1 MAFERKSMEAI
12 VQDMID
18 WSRGVSSKITDYRI
32 GSRARTFLES
42 PAKEIEELYDKVYRY
57 TRKLIAESIYT
68 VMAFPKLQ
76 AVSATGQVVFARAT
90 AADDNYL
97 IPAGTLVKTKATATL
112 APVTFRTLSDAV
124 LAIGE
129 KTVTVSVISTISGI
143 DGNVEIGSISDFVS
157 KPAGVDTVTN
167 LVAFTTGKAEETLD
181 EQKNRFQKF
190 IASLSRGTL
199 QAIEY
204 GSTTAQ
210 LTDGNGIIIE
220 RVVEAKTFEDL
231 INRKGEVD
239 CYVWNGTGTASP
251 DLLSEVAKVLAG
263 YYQNGKPV
271 YGYKP
276 AGIPVN
282 LYSAKV
288 KPVKM
293 RLKLTLNSGA
303 SLSDTQT
310 FINREVSDFFS
321 GLTQGKEL
329 VQTALESRIKQ
340 LDSVYDIK
348 IELSTDDGKTWTYNN
363 LQAADTE
370 ILTPVFP
377 LLYV

>member
-1 MAFERKSMEAI
+1 MAFERKSMESI

-42 PAKEIEELYDKVYRY
+42 PAKEIEELYDKVHRY
-57 TRKLIAESIYT
+57 TRRLIAESIYT

-76 AVSATGQVVFARAT
+76 AVSATGMVVFARVT

-112 APVTFRTLSDAV
+112 APVTFRTLSDAI

-129 KTVTVSVISTISGI
+129 KTVTVSVISTIAGI
-143 DGNVEIGSISDFVS
+143 DGNVEIGSISDFIS

-167 LVAFTTGKAEETLD
+167 PAAFTTGKAEETLD

-239 CYVWNGTGTASP
+239 CYVWNGTGTASA

-363 LQAADTE
+363 LQAEDTE

-377 LLYV
+377 LLYM